1 MPRILLVDDDV
12 VQLGLYTQLLEI
24 AGYRVEI
31 AIAASQTVRCMENAP
46 ADLVIMDLRIPNA
59 LGESDSQEGM
69 ALIRRIRDLGYRAP
83 VIVLSGWPDD
93 LYGQPEEQ
101 LVSCILVKPVG
112 TRELLQTV
120 RDLLDRALAL

>member
-24 AGYRVEI
+24 AGYGVEI
-31 AIAASQTVRCMENAP
+31 AITASETERCMETAP

-69 ALIRRIRDLGYRAP
+69 ALIRRIRDLDCHHRIADG
-83 VIVLSGWPDD
+83 
-93 LYGQPEEQ
+93 
-101 LVSCILVKPVG
+101 
-112 TRELLQTV
+112 
-120 RDLLDRALAL
+120 ALHGEGAGGPGDHGSPHS